1 MSTNLRATL
10 RRYATLIYGA
20 GLTLI
25 LVEVFLYLKH
35 INTPDLDL
43 DLIWLIVAGIPLS
56 LALIFGGYLRKSQ
69 ALGIKLEASLQNTL
83 GRVGMISGEGID
95 ELPASQKESSEYLR
109 NLQENRKKEVQRICL
124 VTGRP
129 NYYRA
134 EVIREYLEKLPNLKF
149 IEVRDLSGKFQCL
162 LPAKVFGYKGHS
174 DNEAIDRLLL
184 GLEQQKVKEL
194 YPYDAIS
201 RTIKEDESLL
211 ESLENFRSSDFAFLP
226 LLSKGGQF
234 LGIIERETLERMVL
248 DQVVAASKSL

>member
-1 MSTNLRATL
+1 MSTNLRVTL
-10 RRYATLIYGA
+10 RKYATLIYGA

-56 LALIFGGYLRKSQ
+56 LALILGGYLRKSQ
-69 ALGIKLEASLQNTL
+69 ALGIKLETSLQSPL

-95 ELPASQKESSEYLR
+95 EPPDSQKESDEYFK
-109 NLQENRKKEVQRICL
+109 NLQENRRREIQRL
-124 VTGRP
+124 SFVAGRP
-129 NYYRA
+129 NYYHIN
-134 EVIREYLEKLPNLKF
+134 VLKEYLEKLPNLKF
-149 IEVRDLSGKFQCL
+149 IEVRDLNGRFQCL
-162 LPAKVFGYKGHS
+162 LPVKIFGYKSHF

-194 YPYDAIS
+194 FPYDALS
-201 RTIKEDESLL
+201 RTIREDESLL
-211 ESLENFRSSDFAFLP
+211 ESLEKFRASDFAFLP

-234 LGIIERETLERMVL
+234 LGIVERETLERRVL
-248 DQVVAASKSL
+248 DQVVAADKSL